1 VVNELKHI
9 GTLHKSGRYPWGSG
23 ETPEQRNISF
33 LTAVAELKKKGLTD
47 KQIYEGM
54 KINSTEFRARKT
66 IAKNGVKKAEIAQA
80 ERLKATGMSN
90 VAIGIEMDNRNES
103 SVRALL
109 DPGTKIRNEQLMATA
124 NMVRERVHRTGFL
137 DVGKGTENQIGIAES
152 RLKNAVAVLKEEGYP
167 VYQFKSPQPGNPTQ
181 MTTMLVLATPDKTFS
196 DTIHSQDKI
205 RNFSDYSEDQ
215 GKTWTSIETPINVSS
230 KRIYVRYAE
239 DGGSE
244 ADGLIELRRGV
255 ADISLGDNKYA
266 QVRVS
271 VDGTHFLKGMAM
283 YSDHVPDG
291 KDIVFNSSKKK
302 SDVANDLEA
311 MKPLKEDK
319 DLPFASI
326 IRQNHYIDSKGKE
339 RLSALN
345 IVGPEGTLAG
355 EEGAWEK
362 WNKSLSSQ
370 MLSKQPTTLAKQQL
384 AMTFDFKQQEF
395 DLIKGL
401 TNPTVRKKMLETFAD
416 SADSS
421 SVHLKAAALPRQ
433 RTHVLLPIKSMK
445 DNEIYA
451 PNFNPGESVVLIR
464 FPHGGKF
471 EIPTLTV
478 NNRNREAIRLMGQAQ
493 DAVGINATVARHLS
507 GADFDGDTVLVIP
520 NNSRTI
526 KTEPAIPDL
535 KEFDPQVAYPG
546 YDGMPVMKSTQQEMG
561 MISNLIT
568 DMTIKG
574 APNSEIAR
582 AVKHSMVVI
591 DAEKKKLNYRL
602 SAQVNGIKALKARYQ
617 ESPNGGAGGASTL
630 LSRRKSVKRVPLRR
644 ERRAFLG
651 GPVDPATGEK
661 RYEIIGGDYPTI
673 SKKTGLPTGKRTPR
687 VTKSTKLAEATNAH
701 TLSSGQPIE
710 EIYADHSNK
719 LKALANAA
727 RKAALETPKLVY
739 DPSANKAYAPQVAS
753 LNGKLNTALKNKPLE
768 RQATLIANV
777 KIRMKRQA
785 NPAMDAGELKKIRN
799 QAMTEARHATGA
811 DKQEIPIT
819 PIEWQAIQSGAIT
832 DNKLQAILDNTN
844 VDLIKELA
852 TPRTKLVMS
861 SAILSRARGML
872 ASGYPQSE
880 VADALGISV
889 TTLIRALNP

>member
-1 VVNELKHI
+1 MVDELKHI

-23 ETPEQRNISF
+23 ENPEQRNKSF
-33 LTAVAELKKKGLTD
+33 LATVDELKKKGLSD
-47 KQIYEGM
+47 KEIYDGM
-54 KINSTEFRARKT
+54 KITSTEFRARKT
-66 IAKNGVKKAEIAQA
+66 IAKNAVKKAQIAQA
-80 ERLKATGMSN
+80 ERLKATGASN
-90 VAIGIEMDNRNES
+90 VAIGIEMNNINES

-109 DPGTKIRNEQLMATA
+109 EPGTKIRNEMLMATA

-152 RLKNAVAVLKEEGYP
+152 RLKNAVAVLNEEGYP
-167 VYQFKSPQPGNPTQ
+167 TYTFKSPQPGTDK
-181 MTTMLVLATPDKTFS
+181 MTTMLVLTTPEKTFS
-196 DTIHSQDKI
+196 DVIHNQQNIK
-205 RNFSDYSEDQ
+205 NFSDYSEDH
-215 GKTWTSIETPINVSS
+215 GKTWTSIVPPINVSS
-230 KRIYVRYAE
+230 KRIQVRYAE
-239 DGGSE
+239 DGGAA
-244 ADGLIELRRGV
+244 ADGLIELRRKKP
-255 ADISLGDNKYA
+255 DISLGDNKYA
-266 QVRVS
+266 QVRIA

-283 YSDHVPDG
+283 YSDHIPEG
-291 KDIVFNSSKKK
+291 KDIVFNSSKSKK
-302 SDVANDLEA
+302 DCLTDLNA
-311 MKPLKEDK
+311 MKDLKEDK

-326 IRQNHYIDSKGKE
+326 IRQNHYIDDKGKE

-370 MLSKQPTTLAKQQL
+370 MLSKQSTTLAKQQL

-395 DLIKGL
+395 DQIKAL
-401 TNPTVRKKMLETFAD
+401 TNPTVRKKLLETFAN
-416 SADSS
+416 SVDSS

-445 DNEIYA
+445 DTECYA
-451 PNFNPGESVVLIR
+451 PFFNNGESVVLIR

-493 DAVGINATVARHLS
+493 DAVGINSTVARHLS

-520 NNSRTI
+520 NNSRTV
-526 KTEPAIPDL
+526 KTDPAISDL
-535 KEFDPQVAYPG
+535 KKFDPQVEYPG
-546 YDGMPVMKSTQQEMG
+546 YEGMPIMKSTQQEMG

-574 APNSEIAR
+574 APNTEISR

-591 DAEKKKLNYRL
+591 DAEKKGLNYRL
-602 SAQVNGIKALKARYQ
+602 SAQVNGIKALKTRYQ
-617 ESPNGGAGGASTL
+617 TNESGGPGGASTL
-630 LSRRKSVKRVPLRR
+630 LSRRKSVDRVPLRR

-651 GPVDPATGEK
+651 GPVDPATGK
-661 RYEIIGGDYPTI
+661 KMYEVIGGSYPTI
-673 SKKTGLPTGKRTPR
+673 SKKTGLPTGGMTPR

-719 LKALANAA
+719 LKAMANAA
-727 RKAALETPKLVY
+727 RKAALETPKLVA
-739 DPSANKAYAPQVAS
+739 DPSAKKVYAPQVDS
-753 LNGKLNTALKNKPLE
+753 LNGKLNEALKNSPLE
-768 RQATLIANV
+768 RQAVLLANV
-777 KIRMKRQA
+777 KIRAKRQA
-785 NPAMDAGELKKIRN
+785 NPHMEAGELKKIKG
-799 QAMTEARHATGA
+799 QALAEARHITGA
-811 DKQEIPIT
+811 KKQDIVIT

-832 DNKLQAILDNTN
+832 DNKLQAILTNTK
-844 VDLIKELA
+844 VELIKELA

-861 SAILSRARGML
+861 PAILSRAKSMM

-880 VADALGISV
+880 IATALGISESA
-889 TTLIRALNP
+889 LSRALNP